1 MATIL
6 YVTAEVTRQIAILVQ
21 LSMPESAG
29 RLLDQL
35 GVPQPARDFAA
46 LGPKGRL
53 KAGTKLPPPMPVFP
67 RHVEEGSEAAA
78 S

>member
-1 MATIL
+1 
-6 YVTAEVTRQIAILVQ
+6 
-21 LSMPESAG
+21 
-29 RLLDQL
+29 
-35 GVPQPARDFAA
+35 VPQPARDFAA

>member
-6 YVTAEVTRQIAILVQ
+6 YVTAQVTRQIAILVQ
-21 LSMPESAG
+21 PVMPESAG

-35 GVPQPARDFAA
+35 GVPRDARDFAA

-53 KAGTKLPPPMPVFP
+53 KPGVHLPPPQPVFP
-67 RHVEEGSEAAA
+67 RHIDAEAPAV
-78 S
+78 